1 MASFGEILASFKEDE
16 EPENIVAIIDDE
28 DLQNGMIAWKSV
40 RIRYKAASDC
50 MEKDPVA
57 KWEWLWNQIEYDSF
71 AFGTVAGVKAQ
82 DVGKLIMRLTG
93 LHLIYPDGT
102 INKMARQ
109 YLQTIIMSKIRSA
122 TPRAQKPAAQ
132 PAAKQ
137 EATPTKP
144 NTTA

>member
-1 MASFGEILASFKEDE
+1 MSSFGEVLSGFKEDE

-40 RIRYKAASDC
+40 RIRFKPALDC
-50 MEKDPVA
+50 PENDPVA

-82 DVGKLIMRLTG
+82 DVGMLITRLMG

-102 INKMARQ
+102 INKLARQ
-109 YLQTIIMSKIRSA
+109 YLQTIILQKIGKGRRANQGSA
-122 TPRAQKPAAQ
+122 APSPTPPTK
-132 PAAKQ
+132 KI
-137 EATPTKP
+137 TPT
-144 NTTA
+144 